1 MFVPIEQQSY
11 NAGFV
16 AGAASAPKKSKAG
29 WIVLAIFLVCS
40 LIGFVVTVNSC
51 SAAAASIGNLGMT
64 DSAPMTFDDTVAV
77 INMSGT
83 IQYDGTSCSPEGLR
97 YLLQQAEADPNIR
110 AVVIRVDS
118 GGGTA
123 TAGEEM
129 SNLVADFSKP
139 VVISSASMNCS
150 AAYMISSQ
158 ADYIFVNRSTA
169 IGSIGTAMQL
179 MDLSGLYGLLGI
191 NITNVTSA
199 DSKDSSY
206 GTRPLT
212 DDELAYYQDLVNS
225 CNQVFIDMVARGRGM
240 TEDQVRQLATGL
252 YWMGEEAVSLG
263 VADQVGTYDDA
274 LDKAAE
280 LGGLSGSYDVVT
292 LTVDSYGMDLYSLLG
307 LSAGGEG
314 SSSQSDVALQATAQL
329 PGQVTQA
336 A

>member
-1 MFVPIEQQSY
+1 M
-11 NAGFV
+11 
-16 AGAASAPKKSKAG
+16 
-29 WIVLAIFLVCS
+29 
-40 LIGFVVTVNSC
+40 
-51 SAAAASIGNLGMT
+51 
-64 DSAPMTFDDTVAV
+64 
-77 INMSGT
+77 
-83 IQYDGTSCSPEGLR
+83 
-97 YLLQQAEADPNIR
+97 
-110 AVVIRVDS
+110 
-118 GGGTA
+118 
-123 TAGEEM
+123 
-129 SNLVADFSKP
+129 
-139 VVISSASMNCS
+139 
-150 AAYMISSQ
+150 
-158 ADYIFVNRSTA
+158 
-169 IGSIGTAMQL
+169 
-179 MDLSGLYGLLGI
+179 
-191 NITNVTSA
+191 TSA

-280 LGGLSGSYDVVT
+280 LGGISGSYDVVT

-314 SSSQSDVALQATAQL
+314 SSSQSDGALQATAQL